1 MVSHGAPH
9 TQPCS
14 ELSREPSKVESCK
27 AINASSMVR
36 TIALNSFTVRIR
48 YAAVFFVEEQQQ
60 GREIAIQVGKEF
72 VALMSMTGTGC
83 QRAVRSTALRR

>member
-14 ELSREPSKVESCK
+14 ELSREPFRKAEGCN
-27 AINASSMVR
+27 AINAPSMVR

-48 YAAVFFVEEQQQ
+48 HAAVFFVEEQ
-60 GREIAIQVGKEF
+60 
-72 VALMSMTGTGC
+72 
-83 QRAVRSTALRR
+83 